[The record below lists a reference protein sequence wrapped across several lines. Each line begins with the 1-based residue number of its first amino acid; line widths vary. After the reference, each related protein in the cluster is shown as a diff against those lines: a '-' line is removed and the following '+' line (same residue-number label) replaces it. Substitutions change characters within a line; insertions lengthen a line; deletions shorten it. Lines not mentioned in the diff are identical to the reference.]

1 MVEAA
6 VTLTCT
12 GHHGN
17 RTKRSMISLQ
27 GVLGWCFV
35 TQKVLMEAQTDCS
48 DILYN
53 PAFVDAEQIMLEQP
67 SSYNEASQR
76 IAAALQCRL
85 VCMAK
90 VMR

>member
-1 MVEAA
+1 
-6 VTLTCT
+6 
-12 GHHGN
+12 
-17 RTKRSMISLQ
+17 MISLQ

-35 TQKVLMEAQTDCS
+35 TQKVLMAAKTDCS
-48 DILYN
+48 DILYS
-53 PAFVDAEQIMLEQP
+53 PAFVDTEQIMLEQP
-67 SSYNEASQR
+67 SSYNEASQS